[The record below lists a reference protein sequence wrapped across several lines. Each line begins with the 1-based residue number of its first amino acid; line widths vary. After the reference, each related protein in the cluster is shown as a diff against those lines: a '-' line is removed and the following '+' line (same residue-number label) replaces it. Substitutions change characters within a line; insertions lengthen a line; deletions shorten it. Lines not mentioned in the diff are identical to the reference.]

1 MLGGAKYILRL
12 DDACP
17 TMKLS
22 SWQRIEKKLN
32 QYCIKPIVAVIPK
45 NKDTGMFIDPHN
57 EKFWHMVRN
66 WEGKGWC
73 IAMHGYTHR
82 YDSSE
87 GGFARFKTQSEFA
100 GIAPQVQ
107 EKRILRGYAKLKAV
121 GLSPSVWVAPSHTF
135 DAVTLR
141 ALTEKTDIRIISDG
155 WSFRP
160 YLEYD
165 FIWIPQQIGRF
176 KSLIF
181 GTWTIAIHP
190 NTMLEEDLVEFETML
205 DKNFS
210 KFFSLEAVVSKSKI
224 KQRNLWDKCFDFT
237 WPLWGQLKTRIRTWL
252 R

>member
-1 MLGGAKYILRL
+1 MLGGAKFILRL

-22 SWQRIEKKLN
+22 SWQRIEKKLD

-45 NKDTGMFIDPHN
+45 NKDTTMFIDPHN

-66 WEGKGWC
+66 WERKGWC

-87 GGFARFKTQSEFA
+87 GGFARLKTQSEFA
-100 GIAPQVQ
+100 GIAPQIQ

-160 YLEYD
+160 YLDYD
-165 FIWIPQQIGRF
+165 FIWIPQQISWF

-181 GTWTIAIHP
+181 GTWTICIHP
-190 NTMLEEDLVEFETML
+190 NTMLEEDIVKFEKML

-210 KFFSLEAVVSKSKI
+210 KFFSLEEILSTSKI
-224 KQRNLWDKCFDFT
+224 KQKNFCDKCFDSYLRFYYS
-237 WPLWGQLKTRIRTWL
+237 LKARIRGWL

>member
-22 SWQRIEKKLN
+22 SWQRIEKKLD

-45 NKDTGMFIDPHN
+45 NKDTTMFIDPHN

-87 GGFARFKTQSEFA
+87 GGFARLKTQSEFA
-100 GIAPQVQ
+100 GIAPQIQ

-135 DAVTLR
+135 DTATLR

-160 YLEYD
+160 YLDYD
-165 FIWIPQQIGRF
+165 FIWIPQQISWF

-181 GTWTIAIHP
+181 GTWTICIHP
-190 NTMLEEDLVEFETML
+190 NTMLEEDIVKFEKML

-210 KFFSLEAVVSKSKI
+210 KFFSLEEILSTSKI
-224 KQRNLWDKCFDFT
+224 KQKNFCDKCFDSYLGFYYS
-237 WPLWGQLKTRIRTWL
+237 LKARISGWL